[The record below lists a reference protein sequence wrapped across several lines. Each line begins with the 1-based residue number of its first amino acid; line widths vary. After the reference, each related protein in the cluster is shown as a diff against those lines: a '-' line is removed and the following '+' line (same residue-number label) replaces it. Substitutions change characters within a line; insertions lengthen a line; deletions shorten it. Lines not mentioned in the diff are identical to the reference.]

1 MGPIVS
7 ERAPFEKPSNDARG
21 LARRLKE
28 TLARSVPRVSLAAP
42 RNFWQCS
49 WPMDALRVRG
59 TGKPLVGKVRIS
71 GAKNAALPILCATL
85 LSDGASRLRNVPRL
99 RDMETTSALLRFLG
113 RDVTFEAPE
122 IHVAAG
128 SDVRPEAPYELVK
141 QMRASVL
148 VLGPLVAR
156 FGRAKVSLPGG
167 CAIGARPIDQHLK
180 GLEAMGCSIKL
191 ERGYVIAEGPGGGGR
206 LKAAE
211 VYFDLPTVTGTE
223 NLMMAAALAKGRTT
237 LVNCAREPE
246 IEELGRILNK
256 MGAEVD
262 GAGTDVIHIVGAEPG
277 ALAPFDHA
285 IIPDRIEA
293 GTYMVAAAMVEGGDV
308 VLENAELSDLE
319 ALSQKLR
326 AAGVSITTEAQTI
339 RVRRTGP
346 LRAVNITTAPHPGFP
361 TDMQAQ
367 FLALMCLAKG
377 ESVITETIFENRF
390 MHVPE
395 LQRMGAT
402 IALRGNT
409 AVVQGVSKLYG
420 ASVMATDLRASAS
433 LVLAGLATDEETEV
447 RRVYHLDRGYE
458 QIEDKL
464 AGLGATVERVKGA
477 EA

>member
-1 MGPIVS
+1 
-7 ERAPFEKPSNDARG
+7 
-21 LARRLKE
+21 
-28 TLARSVPRVSLAAP
+28 
-42 RNFWQCS
+42 
-49 WPMDALRVRG
+49 MDAIRIRGGAPLR
-59 TGKPLVGKVRIS
+59 GKVRIS

-85 LSDGASRLRNVPRL
+85 LSDGASRLRNVPAL
-99 RDMETTSALLRFLG
+99 RDIETTAALLRFLG
-113 RDVTFEAPE
+113 RGVSVAAPE
-122 IHVAAG
+122 VHVESMDG
-128 SDVRPEAPYELVK
+128 KIRPEAPYELVK

-167 CAIGARPIDQHLK
+167 CQIGARPIDQHLK
-180 GLEAMGCSIKL
+180 GLEAMGCTIRL

-206 LKAAE
+206 LKGAE
-211 VYFDLPTVTGTE
+211 LYFDLPTVTGTE

-246 IEELGRILNK
+246 VEELARILNK

-262 GAGTDVIHIVGAEPG
+262 GAGTDVIHVRGSDRGE
-277 ALAPFDHA
+277 LAPFDHA

-293 GTYMVAAAMVEGGDV
+293 GTYMAAAAAVEGSDV
-308 VLENAELSDLE
+308 VLEGAELADLE
-319 ALSQKLR
+319 ALVSKMR
-326 AAGVSITTEAQTI
+326 RAGVEIASEEQNV

-346 LRAVNITTAPHPGFP
+346 LRPVNVTTAPHPGFP

-377 ESVITETIFENRF
+377 ESVISETIFENRF

-395 LQRMGAT
+395 LQRMGAS

-409 AVVQGVSKLYG
+409 AVVQGVDRLYG

-433 LVLAGLATDEETEV
+433 LVIAGLIAEDETEV
-447 RRVYHLDRGYE
+447 RRVYHIDRGYE
-458 QIEDKL
+458 KIEAKL
-464 AGLGATVERVKGA
+464 GGVGARIERVRGA